1 MAITDTIT
9 LSMFRDYFYKSD
21 QYNNVFSYKGLEK
34 LYNYLWELSEDIGE
48 DIEMDIVAFSCD
60 YAEYNSI
67 KDFQEDYG
75 KEYKTIKDIEE
86 QTTVIK
92 LKNNFSYEGL
102 EALYN
107 DLKED
112 NTSFIIQQF

>member
-1 MAITDTIT
+1 MAII
-9 LSMFRDYFYKSD
+9 
-21 QYNNVFSYKGLEK
+21 EA